1 MARRSG
7 TEPMTNEVEKAPLI
21 WVNILMFAL
30 TFLACVT
37 IVPWYGITHGYS
49 VAAWVSFAVFLAFCG
64 FSITGG
70 YHRLWSHKT
79 YEAHWS
85 VRLFFMLG
93 GTMALQNSILVWSS
107 GHRIHHRY
115 VDDNERDPYSAGRG
129 FWFSHIGWMLREYK
143 SGIPDFSNVRDL
155 EQDPIVAFQHRWY
168 LPLVLVMN
176 IGLPM
181 FVGWLVGDLWG
192 VFLLGGVLRL
202 VANHH
207 FTFFIN
213 SLAHWWGTQPYTD
226 ENSARDNPVLAFLT
240 YGEGYHNFHHIFTH
254 DYRNAVRWWQW
265 DPTKWIISTLASVG
279 LATRLKRVPDF
290 VIQRARLA
298 MQFKRLER
306 SLDERRVALPRFDLD
321 RLRQQCSDEYQ
332 SFLATVAEWSR
343 LREEWVSRTR
353 ASLAQKRESLAQRFE
368 ESDFKRESRQIVARL
383 RMQQRRLQQ
392 LGAQLA

>member
-1 MARRSG
+1 
-7 TEPMTNEVEKAPLI
+7 MTTAAEKAPLI
-21 WVNILMFAL
+21 WVNVLMFAL
-30 TFLACVT
+30 TFLGCVT

-49 VAAWVSFAVFLAFCG
+49 LAAWLSFAFFLAFCG

-70 YHRLWSHKT
+70 YHRLWSHKC
-79 YEAHWS
+79 YEAHWI
-85 VRLFFMLG
+85 VRLVYMLG
-93 GTMALQNSILVWSS
+93 GTMALQNSILVWSA
-107 GHRIHHRY
+107 GHRVHHRY
-115 VDDNERDPYSAGRG
+115 VDDNDRDPYSAGRG
-129 FWFSHIGWMLREYK
+129 FWFSHIGWMLREYD
-143 SGIPDFSNVRDL
+143 SGKPDFSLVRDL

-168 LPLVLVMN
+168 LPLALFMN
-176 IGLPM
+176 IGVPLA
-181 FVGWLVGDLWG
+181 VGWLAGDLWG
-192 VFLLGGVLRL
+192 VFLLGGLLRL

-240 YGEGYHNFHHIFTH
+240 YGEGYHNFHHIFAH

-265 DPTKWIISTLASVG
+265 DPTKWIIGTLAAMG
-279 LATRLKRVPDF
+279 LATKLKRVPDV

-306 SLDERRVALPRFDLD
+306 RLDERRVVAPRLDLE
-321 RLRQQCSDEYQ
+321 RLRAQCNEEYQ

-343 LREEWVSRTR
+343 LREQWVARTR
-353 ASLAQKRESLAQRFE
+353 EQIAQKRESLAQRFE
-368 ESDFKRESRQIVARL
+368 DVDFRRDFKRESRLIVARL
-383 RMQQRRLQQ
+383 RMQQRRLQM